1 MIKIK
6 SLFLLTLLTFLF
18 GCKTK
23 EASCDAYSEIML
35 IQKDTLC
42 IESQHI
48 HIESES
54 LCAYF
59 DDIETVYVD
68 TFYLKIPK
76 QDIK

>member
-1 MIKIK
+1 MIK
-6 SLFLLTLLTFLF
+6 SLLYLITISTLVF

-54 LCAYF
+54 LCSYF

-76 QDIK
+76 QHIK

>member
-1 MIKIK
+1 MIK
-6 SLFLLTLLTFLF
+6 SLLYLITISMLVF

-23 EASCDAYSEIML
+23 ETSCDAYSEIML
-35 IQKDTLC
+35 IQKDTIC
-42 IESQHI
+42 IDSQHI

-59 DDIETVYVD
+59 DDIKTVYID
-68 TFYLKIPK
+68 TFYLKMPK